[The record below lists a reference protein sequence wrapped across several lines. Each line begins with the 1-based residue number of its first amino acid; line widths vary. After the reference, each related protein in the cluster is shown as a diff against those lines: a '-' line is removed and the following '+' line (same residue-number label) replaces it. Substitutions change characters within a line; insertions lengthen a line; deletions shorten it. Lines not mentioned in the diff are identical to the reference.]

1 MKNRFIYKS
10 LYQNQYGSKM
20 RVMILMKL
28 YMKTQKKIYLRW
40 LTVSWIPND
49 AGINYQDCCKKNVDQ
64 LGNYIDFKI

>member
-1 MKNRFIYKS
+1 
-10 LYQNQYGSKM
+10 
-20 RVMILMKL
+20 MILMKL

-64 LGNYIDFKI
+64 LGKLYRFLDLNFVKCNIL